1 MYSIAAFLGAAVV
14 TAGIFFTGIL
24 FDQQSYNAAATPPSF
39 GSTFSPAQIPQTTL
53 SGAGITSS
61 QSTIQLVTFLTR
73 DGRAVAMS
81 NLGSIGYGTLEP
93 GSSKEE
99 IVSFTGITQNANGTA
114 ILTGVSR
121 GLDFLSPYAASTTL
135 QKSHAGG
142 AVFIMSNT
150 APFYGQQF
158 ALVNNTASIGAVWTF
173 GSTSPPLYDFNP
185 DFSSQAS
192 TTLVSKG
199 YVDASV
205 AAGAVPITTS
215 NAGIGILSTARQAA
229 SSTATGVFNAI
240 TYNKLL
246 GSSYATDTPQNC
258 STPATGGCVVM
269 SLLNG
274 KLNQSWL
281 DLTQA
286 FSFSGLLTFT
296 GGFLDT
302 ASSTHNATTSIA
314 ASNVNSNALRL
325 NNLAYAFPSVR
336 GASST
341 VLTENGSGNL
351 AFVTPEIQII
361 KAMGFANKTTTS
373 GSTSTLD
380 TIAIPAN
387 TLNANNYLEVSSI
400 ISMTEGGNKCNTEI
414 DFGNGTA
421 TTSIGGYQTGAFF
434 VEQSATIGAT
444 STTQLYSFYKAIGD
458 STGTTNGQP
467 LSGAQAQ
474 AYNIQKTLFSY
485 NTAAILYIDIRASNI
500 GGSNTC
506 VLDKEDVRV
515 TQNTM

>member
-24 FDQQSYNAAATPPSF
+24 FDQQSYNDNAAATQPSF

-99 IVSFTGITQNANGTA
+99 IVSFTGITQNVNGTA
-114 ILTGVSR
+114 TLTGVSR

-185 DFSSQAS
+185 NFSALAS

-199 YVDASV
+199 YVDSIAI
-205 AAGAVPITTS
+205 AGAVPITTA
-215 NAGIGILSTARQAA
+215 NAGIGLLASAREAA

-240 TYNKLL
+240 TYNKILA
-246 GSSYATDTPQNC
+246 SSYATDTPQNC
-258 STPATGGCVVM
+258 STPGTGGCVVM

-302 ASSTHNATTSIA
+302 ASSTHTATTSIA
-314 ASNVNSNALRL
+314 ASNTISNALVL

-341 VLTENGSGNL
+341 QLTENGSGKL
-351 AFVTPEIQII
+351 TFVTPEIQII
-361 KAMGFANKTTTS
+361 KAAGFANKTTTS

-400 ISMTEGGNKCNTEI
+400 ISMSESANKCYSQLDI
-414 DFGNGTA
+414 GTGLA
-421 TTSIGGYQTGAFF
+421 TTTLGSSPGGFMMEQT
-434 VEQSATIGAT
+434 ATIGAT
-444 STTQLYSFYKAIGD
+444 STTQGYSFYKATSD
-458 STGTTNGQP
+458 STGAANGALLTGQNFYV
-467 LSGAQAQ
+467 QR
-474 AYNIQKTLFSY
+474 TLLALNS
-485 NTAAILYIDIRASNI
+485 AAIIYIDIRALST
-500 GGSNTC
+500 GGSNC
-506 VLDKEDVRV
+506 ILDKEDVRV
-515 TQNTM
+515 VQNTM